1 MLSRWDIKNS
11 GLPIGH
17 PFDKSVK
24 YEPTTIIAAIGLG
37 VQLMGMGNQQ
47 DAAQE
52 QSQAMR
58 DQAEA
63 QKQSEQA
70 KARMAEVQAAR
81 ERVSQVREERI
92 RRAQVISSAGNQGLG
107 AGTSGVAG
115 SVSSIG
121 SQAGANI
128 GFINQQETFAGD
140 ASKAN
145 QNAADASARA
155 GVAAAEGAQWQTI
168 GSFGSSVFK
177 DAGGFTTIF
186 GGNTNKQ
193 AGIK

>member
-1 MLSRWDIKNS
+1 MAALS
-11 GLPIGH
+11 
-17 PFDKSVK
+17 
-24 YEPTTIIAAIGLG
+24 TIFAGIGLAMS
-37 VQLMGMGNQQ
+37 VMSMSAQQ
-47 DAAQE
+47 DASQE
-52 QSQAMR
+52 QASAMR

-70 KARMAEVQAAR
+70 KSRMAEVQAAR

-145 QNAADASARA
+145 QNAADAAGRA
-155 GVAAAEGAQWQTI
+155 GVAAAEGAQWQAI
-168 GSFGSSVFK
+168 GAFGSSMFK